1 MIVEVRP
8 SPLRDF
14 ASWYAATAPGV
25 TRSVSAAVGD
35 PLLGREATAEA
46 YARAYER
53 WGRVAAMES
62 PEGWVHRVAVNLCRR
77 SWRQRSLE
85 SRALARVLPAALG
98 QPGAGQPGAGGQP
111 GEHHDD
117 VYRAV
122 RALPDRMRTAVR
134 LRYWDDL
141 TERQV
146 AERMGVAPGTVSAL
160 LSGARA
166 RLRRALDTTAREGG
180 R

>member
-8 SPLRDF
+8 SSVRDF

-25 TRSVSAAVGD
+25 TRSVTAAVGD

-85 SRALARVLPAALG
+85 SRALARVLPAAL
-98 QPGAGQPGAGGQP
+98 AGPGAGGEP

-166 RLRRALDTTAREGG
+166 RLRGALDTTAREGG

>member
-8 SPLRDF
+8 SSVRDF

-35 PLLGREATAEA
+35 PLLGREAAAEA

-98 QPGAGQPGAGGQP
+98 GEV

-134 LRYWDDL
+134 LRYWDDR

-146 AERMGVAPGTVSAL
+146 AERMGIAPGTVSAL

>member
-1 MIVEVRP
+1 MIVETRP
-8 SPLRDF
+8 ETDLEF
-14 ASWYAATAPGV
+14 AGWYAATAAAV
-25 TRSVSAAVGD
+25 TRGVSAVVGD

-53 WGRVAAMES
+53 WSRVAAMES

-77 SWRQRSLE
+77 SWRQRTLE
-85 SRALARVLPAALG
+85 SRALARVLPGAV
-98 QPGAGQPGAGGQP
+98 PGL

-122 RALPDRMRTAVR
+122 RALPRRMRTAVR

-141 TERQV
+141 TERQI
-146 AERMGVAPGTVSAL
+146 AERMGIAPGTVSAL
-160 LSGARA
+160 LSGART
-166 RLRRALDTTAREGG
+166 RLRGALLGTTPPEGG

>member
-1 MIVEVRP
+1 MIVRAPAPAPTRE
-8 SPLRDF
+8 F
-14 ASWYAATAPGV
+14 AAWYAATAPGV
-25 TRSVSAAVGD
+25 TRGVSAAVGD

-53 WGRVAAMES
+53 WGRVSGMES

-77 SWRQRSLE
+77 GWRQRTLE
-85 SRALARVLPAALG
+85 SRALARMLPDALG
-98 QPGAGQPGAGGQP
+98 GL

-141 TERQV
+141 TEWQV
-146 AERMGVAPGTVSAL
+146 AERMGVAPGTASAL

-166 RLRRALDTTAREGG
+166 RLRRALGTTAREDG

>member
-1 MIVEVRP
+1 MIVELRP

-25 TRSVSAAVGD
+25 TRSVTAAVGD

-98 QPGAGQPGAGGQP
+98 GEPALEEL

-166 RLRRALDTTAREGG
+166 RLRGALDTTAREGG